1 MTHRITDAGCLEF
14 RRAKLADPARL
25 PAPARA
31 HLAACSRCQVFA
43 RQVDAGEARIAETLH
58 VAVPD
63 GLAERV
69 LLHVHSRRGKPA
81 WRLLAMAASV
91 LLSVGI
97 GLTIW
102 LPASRQDF
110 ARYAIQ
116 HVLHEPEAFSEHR
129 LADPREFGTVLARFG
144 GEIRRPLGTVRY
156 MKLCPVPGGTGWHIV
171 LDTEYG
177 PVTLLLIPGA
187 RADRNVFE
195 AELKGLAAAARP
207 AGDGWYAVVTDSR
220 DKLDAVDDM
229 LRQRV
234 RWRI

>member
-1 MTHRITDAGCLEF
+1 MNRPITDAGCLEF
-14 RRAKLADPARL
+14 RRAKLADPVRL

-31 HLAACSRCQVFA
+31 HLATCGRCQAFA
-43 RQVDAGEARIAETLH
+43 RQVDAGEARIADALQ

-69 LLHVHSRRGKPA
+69 LLHVHSRRGRPA

-91 LLSVGI
+91 LLSVGV

-102 LPASRQDF
+102 LPAGRQDY
-110 ARYAIQ
+110 ARFAIQ

-144 GEIRRPLGTVRY
+144 GEIRQPLGTVRY

-177 PVTLLLIPGA
+177 PVTLLLIPGG
-187 RADRNVFE
+187 RADEKVIE
-195 AELKGLAAAARP
+195 AERRGLAAAARP

-220 DKLDAVDDM
+220 ARLDAVDDM

-234 RWRI
+234 RWRV